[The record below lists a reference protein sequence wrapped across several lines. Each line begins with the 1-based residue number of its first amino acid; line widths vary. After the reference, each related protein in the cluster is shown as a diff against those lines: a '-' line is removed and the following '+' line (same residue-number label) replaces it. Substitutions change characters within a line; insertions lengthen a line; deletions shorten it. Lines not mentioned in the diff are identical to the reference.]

1 MFDARIFL
9 LGLCVYFCPPLF
21 HRLAARWFPGEFG
34 GEIKTQHERSAAILR
49 RKFWRAVAA
58 VVCMFAAVLLLQGW
72 RRGEL
77 GLDAGDWL
85 RIAAAFVAITTVLGR
100 GGWQIQTFSS
110 ETIVERIDR
119 GMYVLG
125 QLGAAALL
133 VFILTL

>member
-1 MFDARIFL
+1 MLNARLFV

-21 HRLAARWFPGEFG
+21 RRLVTRWYPGEFG
-34 GEIKTQHERSAAILR
+34 GKNNTRHERSAAILR
-49 RKFWRAVAA
+49 TRLWRAVMTVA
-58 VVCMFAAVLLLQGW
+58 CTIGTVLLLQWW

-85 RIAAAFVAITTVLGR
+85 RIAAAFVALTAALGR
-100 GGWQIQTFSS
+100 GGWQIQTWES
-110 ETIVERIDR
+110 ETVVERIDR

-133 VFILTL
+133 VLILTL